1 MKVTTSVQGSEL
13 GTRVRR
19 RSVYRAKA
27 VYRADTS
34 DMPIP
39 YEAKGMFHNSRLVR
53 QHVARFMPPQC
64 SLRRTKRSQ
73 SILNPSSLRAK
84 LRII

>member
-1 MKVTTSVQGSEL
+1 MKVTMSVQGSEL

-39 YEAKGMFHNSRLVR
+39 YEAKGMFHNNRLVR
-53 QHVARFMPPQC
+53 QSVARFMPPQY
-64 SLRRTKRSQ
+64 SYNDYG
-73 SILNPSSLRAK
+73 INPYPN
-84 LRII
+84 